1 MCIRVHQRRRGAVA
15 ASIYDVAMAEFQQV
29 EISDIDQAPVL
40 VRLDR
45 PIGAPRQ
52 AVWDLLALDP
62 SRWAD
67 FVPGFSRKSHWT
79 KQTPDGV
86 GSVRRVTA
94 GGLTIDEEILVHEVG
109 SRWGFRVASAPL
121 PLAKALVEDYLLE
134 DAPGGCIL
142 HWTVGVWPYGPPALA
157 RPVVT
162 AAFTFLENRL
172 SAGLEKVGATA

>member
-1 MCIRVHQRRRGAVA
+1 MSARQRAATAGAV
-15 ASIYDVAMAEFQQV
+15 SIYDVPMVDFQRV
-29 EISDIDQAPVL
+29 AISDLDSAPVV

-52 AVWDLLALDP
+52 AVWDLLALEP

-67 FVPGFSRKSHWT
+67 FVPGFSRSSHWLT
-79 KQTPDGV
+79 QTPEGV

-94 GGLTIDEEILVHEVG
+94 GGLTIDEEVLVHEVG
-109 SRWGFRVASAPL
+109 RRWGFRVISAPL
-121 PLAKALVEDYLLE
+121 PLAKGLVEDYVLE

-142 HWTVGVWPYGPPALA
+142 HWSVGAWPYGPPALA

-162 AAFTFLENRL
+162 AAFTFLANRL
-172 SAGLEKVGATA
+172 SAGLEKVAGKP